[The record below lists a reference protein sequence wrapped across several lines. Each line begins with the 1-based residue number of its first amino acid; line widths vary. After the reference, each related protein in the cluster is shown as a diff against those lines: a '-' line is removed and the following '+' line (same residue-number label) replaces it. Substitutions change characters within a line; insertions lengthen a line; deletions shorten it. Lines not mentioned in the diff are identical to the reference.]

1 MPAMPAWRIPKHT
14 NIGQGP
20 THSSTSPAKKFS
32 RIWPML
38 FEPKTATCRFP
49 APWPFSSLAYSATIA
64 SASTS
69 QMATLSQTHLLGLCE
84 TQGCKRAAALTRGC

>member
-1 MPAMPAWRIPKHT
+1 MPAMPACMRPNMT
-14 NIGQGP
+14 NIGHGP

-38 FEPKTATCRFP
+38 LEPKTATCRLP

-69 QMATLSQTHLLGLCE
+69 QMATLCGRIC
-84 TQGCKRAAALTRGC
+84 